1 MRTIVVYCG
10 SSDRILPVYLEAA
23 AATGRAI
30 AERGLT
36 LIFGG
41 GGTGMMGAVADA
53 ALQAGGRVIGIIPE
67 QFNNPTL
74 AHRGLSEM
82 RVVDS
87 MHTRKAAMAAE
98 ADAFVALP
106 GGFGTLE
113 ELLEILT
120 WAQIGL
126 HHRPV
131 GLLNTQG
138 YFDLLLAFFAKA
150 QAEGFIYSEH
160 RRLMVSEPDPQSLL
174 DRLAA
179 FTPPPGLERW
189 LTRAD
194 A

>member
-1 MRTIVVYCG
+1 MRCIVVYCG

-23 AATGRAI
+23 RATGRAI
-30 AERGLT
+30 ADRGLT
-36 LIFGG
+36 LVYGG

-53 ALQAGGRVIGIIPE
+53 ALGAGGRVVGIIPE
-67 QFNNPTL
+67 QFNTPTM
-74 AHRGLSEM
+74 AHAGLSEL

-87 MHTRKAAMAAE
+87 MHTRKAQMAAE
-98 ADAFVALP
+98 ADAFIALP

-160 RRLMVSEPDPQSLL
+160 RDLMVSEAEPELLL
-174 DRLAA
+174 DWLAA
-179 FTPPPGLERW
+179 YTPPSGLERW
-189 LTRAD
+189 WQRPD